1 LNEIIARI
9 LAKMLIRVFSLKEYN
24 LIWLMPLSLYM
35 TFRIWLERK
44 KRLASSQFTNLIVL
58 PAADLMLNENNRL
71 LITILRW
78 FCDM

>member
-24 LIWLMPLSLYM
+24 LIWFMPLSLYM